1 MKIHA
6 ARLMMLA
13 TLVCGAQAPA
23 QGFAPLTGRVVDNAQ
38 HSTPNL
44 QVRLRPPV
52 NSRLAAQ
59 IALTDGNG
67 AFTFPRVQGGSY
79 LLEVSQ
85 GPYLLYRQ
93 TVNVPSPPLNLTVQ
107 RR

>member
-1 MKIHA
+1 MRHGA
-6 ARLMMLA
+6 LLLLFTALL
-13 TLVCGAQAPA
+13 CGAHATGQS
-23 QGFAPLTGRVVDNAQ
+23 FAAITGRVVDNTQ

-44 QVRLRPPV
+44 QVRLRPPAT
-52 NSRLAAQ
+52 SGLSGQ

-67 AFTFPRVQGGSY
+67 EFAFPRVRGGSY

-93 TVNVPSPPLNLTVQ
+93 TVNVPSPPLNLVVQ
-107 RR
+107 RK